1 MYRSILKEHYL
12 ENKNLRLQVYRQEIE
27 VGKNIISSYEE
38 QLYSSINS
46 IHIDS
51 LSKAIMR

>member
-1 MYRSILKEHYL
+1 MNRSILKEHYL
-12 ENKNLRLQVYRQEIE
+12 GNKNLRLQVFKQEIE
-27 VGKNIISSYEE
+27 VGKNIISYFEE

-51 LSKAIMR
+51 H